1 LLRLIEKTG
10 PARHIEAMPQSAAIA
25 ATGDFVLPFDIAKA
39 GVRGRLVRLDLASA
53 RALSAHALPEA
64 AARIAGE
71 TLALSAILGTA
82 LKLDGRLTVQ
92 TKSDGPLDLVAAD
105 YYGEEGER
113 ERGVRGFARLD
124 PAGFDALQSPD
135 FTTLLGKGSLAI
147 TIEPKLGGNTYQGI
161 VALSP
166 DGIAASAETYFMQS
180 EQLPTVLRLAAAPL
194 YLAGDKQPH
203 WRAAGIMLQ
212 MTPDSSIGRGA
223 AKPGAA
229 PEDVHTSD
237 DWTRLSL
244 LLKTVEDLELLDTQ
258 LAPEKVLWRLFHE
271 DEVRVQPA
279 LPITFRCDCAPDRII
294 QVLKSYAP
302 AERET
307 LADPDGVIRA
317 RCEFC
322 GATHE
327 IAPASFG

>member
-1 LLRLIEKTG
+1 MSEQ
-10 PARHIEAMPQSAAIA
+10 PALSAPK
-25 ATGDFVLPFDIAKA
+25 GDFVLPFDIAGA

-71 TLALSAILGTA
+71 TLALSVILGTA

-105 YYGEEGER
+105 YYGADSGSVSADSASASA
-113 ERGVRGFARLD
+113 GVRGFARLD
-124 PAGFDALQSPD
+124 ATRFAELREPGFAALV
-135 FTTLLGKGSLAI
+135 GKGSLAI
-147 TIEPKLGGNTYQGI
+147 TIEPKRGGNSYQGI
-161 VALSP
+161 VALSEK
-166 DGIAASAETYFMQS
+166 GIAASAEAYFAQS

-194 YLAGDKQPH
+194 YVAGEKAPH

-212 MTPDSSIGRGA
+212 MTPEA

-229 PEDVHTSD
+229 PEEAHTGGARFKD
-237 DWTRLSL
+237 DWQRLSL
-244 LLKTVEDLELLDTQ
+244 ILKTVEDLELLDTE
-258 LAPEKVLWRLFHE
+258 LAPERVLWRLFHE

-279 LPITFRCDCAPDRII
+279 LPVSFRCDCTAERIVT
-294 QVLKSYAP
+294 VLKSYVP
-302 AERET
+302 EERAG
-307 LADPDGVIRA
+307 LADPDGIIRA

-327 IAPASFG
+327 IGAEALG